1 MGKKLFNFTKNELVE
16 LASFLKR
23 NYSTVVVI
31 SLATLFLTLD
41 EYYPISY
48 YWLSALLYYALLPIL
63 TIIVLLRRNPLDFGF
78 RLGNYRVWL
87 FHVAVALL
95 VWIPILFISS
105 RFSTLEEFYT
115 IPQFDLIRYSLEI
128 SAYMFAWEFLF
139 RGFLLFGLKDK
150 LGEASVLV
158 QMIPFILLHFGKPS
172 LETIGTILM
181 GIYFGYI
188 VYRGNSYWPALIIH
202 LLANISFRVIVNLW

>member
-1 MGKKLFNFTKNELVE
+1 MSKKSLNFTKNELVE

-48 YWLSALLYYALLPIL
+48 YWLSALIYYALLPIL

-150 LGEASVLV
+150 LGEASILV
-158 QMIPFILLHFGKPS
+158 QMIPFILLHFGKPGM
-172 LETIGTILM
+172 ETIGTILM

-188 VYRGNSYWPALIIH
+188 AYRGNSYWPALIIH
-202 LLANISFRVIVNLW
+202 LLANISFRIIVNL

>member
-1 MGKKLFNFTKNELVE
+1 MSNQLLNFAKNELVE
-16 LASFLKR
+16 LARFLKR

-31 SLATLFLTLD
+31 SLATLFLTLN

-48 YWLSALLYYALLPIL
+48 FWLSALIYYALLPIL
-63 TIIVLLRRNPLDFGF
+63 TIIVLLRRSPLDFGF

-95 VWIPILFISS
+95 VWVPILFISS

-115 IPQFDLIRYSLEI
+115 IPQFDLLRYTLEI
-128 SAYMFAWEFLF
+128 SVYMFAWEFLF

-150 LGEASVLV
+150 LGEASILV
-158 QMIPFILLHFGKPS
+158 QMIPFILLHFGKP
-172 LETIGTILM
+172 
-181 GIYFGYI
+181 
-188 VYRGNSYWPALIIH
+188 
-202 LLANISFRVIVNLW
+202 

>member
-41 EYYPISY
+41 EYYPISH
-48 YWLSALLYYALLPIL
+48 YWLSALIYYALLPIL

-150 LGEASVLV
+150 LGEASILV

-202 LLANISFRVIVNLW
+202 LFANISFRVIVNL